1 MTPEKQGKSL
11 ACSLH
16 PPLPTLRLTRFV
28 LHYPS
33 RAALRRIAKR
43 IFDLV
48 AAGLGTL
55 CLAMALPFI
64 ALAIYLDS
72 PGPIFY
78 TQERVGQGGKPFR
91 IHKFRS
97 MVVDAEPDG
106 RPRWTAE
113 HDPRITRVG
122 RILRSTHVDEF
133 PQFLNILKG
142 EMSVVGPRPERPEF
156 VRLLA
161 RELPH
166 YHLRHT
172 VKPGM
177 AGWGFV
183 NQGYAA
189 SREDARLKLHYDLTY
204 VHHQSLCLDVLILL
218 RTLRRT
224 LTFRGR

>member
-1 MTPEKQGKSL
+1 MTPEKRAKTL
-11 ACSLH
+11 ASSLH
-16 PPLPTLRLTRFV
+16 PSLPMLRPTRFV
-28 LHYPS
+28 FHYPT
-33 RAALRRIAKR
+33 RAVLHRTAKR
-43 IFDLV
+43 MFDLV

-55 CLAMALPFI
+55 CLAIALPFI

-91 IHKFRS
+91 LYKFRS

-122 RILRSTHVDEF
+122 RILRSAHVDEF
-133 PQFLNILKG
+133 PQFLNVLKG
-142 EMSVVGPRPERPEF
+142 EMSVVGPRPERPGF

-166 YHLRHT
+166 YHQRHA

-189 SREDARLKLHYDLTY
+189 SREDARLKLHYDLYY
-204 VHHQSLCLDVLILL
+204 VHHQSVRLDALILL
-218 RTLRRT
+218 RTVHRAV
-224 LTFRGR
+224 TFRGR